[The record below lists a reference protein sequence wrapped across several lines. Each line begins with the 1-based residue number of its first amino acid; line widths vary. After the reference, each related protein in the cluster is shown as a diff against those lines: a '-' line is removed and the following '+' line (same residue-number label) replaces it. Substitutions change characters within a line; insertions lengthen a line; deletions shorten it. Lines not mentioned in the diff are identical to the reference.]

1 MALLKFYAKIR
12 KKIGITKC
20 YPNFLYIFNAIVF
33 FKEDIPL
40 YWMLYTLA

>member
-20 YPNFLYIFNAIVF
+20 YPNFLYIFNAIIF
-33 FKEDIPL
+33 FKVDIHL
-40 YWMLYTLA
+40 YWRLYELA